1 MSEDLR
7 LIVDIVSKKDYNKAK
22 KDGDAISYDV
32 YTKKAKSTSAWEA
45 LKNLKYDDG
54 KAVFN
59 EAEITKIY
67 YGKDPKKINRRRKPK
82 PVVPEPQINGEFD
95 LTEYIKKAGFG
106 DRLQKLAQQ
115 DQGKNNPFNTNNM
128 SADGIP
134 NPFSIQ
140 NVEEKLTYNND
151 KLNDLFVASYKM
163 IEDDTTMTVEIN
175 NQKITSSKQNI
186 LAQLAQDGEI
196 TADEQAA
203 FIKGAVNSAKA
214 TYREDGKNKK
224 LKKGE
229 TNSQEDIDILKHMS
243 TKDYSKY
250 DSDYFSEKYLEANN
264 KNTRDKRDAKVSA
277 RRILTELDVKKELGK
292 IVDASEKKSISI
304 NLQTEPVEL
313 SQEQLLP
320 YKKALSNF
328 VLDLPEGTNF
338 DKLVG
343 VKNGNT
349 VTISDPSAKWSAEVV
364 LEKGNLSSFTLTKD
378 KEMPNDFV
386 SYTYEPNSGIL
397 LESTKSESEGNCR
410 NVTSKVLSDRV
421 CIMETYSGDKLI
433 RSSKLPLNDNNE
445 VPADAVSLDTSYVY
459 LPDGTTIEEKDES
472 ESLSVINKY
481 DAKGNLISSEAYE
494 WIDGDDKT
502 YNISVNGKAVNVST
516 ALTEKSAND
525 FMSKIPASVLS
536 KVPFAQSGDLAI
548 AMGTHCDNMY
558 GVLVV
563 KDNTGWFIQANKDGN
578 FEIGVYDKAG
588 KNVEYCYTLDSQGTV
603 IKKEPQDAPDLE
615 TIYPQTVAPVEK
627 PKTEKTENAVSTET
641 VKDPVAQTPK
651 VDVVAQFKYND
662 NPLNNLF
669 ISSFK
674 MIDDDTQLEYTVDGK
689 KVKGTKQ
696 EYLDYL
702 AKDGKITTED
712 QTEFIWAARTSAVA
726 SFGSDKKAMYLKK
739 GEKNTQEDLEV
750 FKNLPFKDFYN
761 LKSSFYKENIASNK
775 RDARISARRVLARL
789 EITELEKIAKK
800 SGDTTITIVTPEA
813 VVKPQETTDAQTSAV
828 QPTIVAKQEEKT
840 TQVATDAPVTQIPVD
855 KPVAQPA
862 EQQVEQSVENPNANT
877 PVLVG
882 PPPEELTPDFS
893 DFDEA
898 QLNVAPVI
906 TNGAEMTIAAPFSPE
921 DKDKDKEPP
930 VVVALDVDKL
940 GAKSADVPKADNTE
954 PPVTDAAVEEQSQ
967 VEQPKEPTQVVD
979 TQSTTTAQPA
989 VQEPIAPAAAESKA
1003 EEPAEVKSEPV
1014 TQPAAV
1020 ESSVV
1025 DEKVAQ
1031 PVAEVEV
1038 EKPAVEQKPAPAG
1051 AVLTDMPDATR
1062 DMGAFIEYMGEKNPE
1077 LAKELKTCENATST
1091 RTADGYE
1098 ISYNKKS
1105 WGEDVPVKV
1114 KVYADGTAELFE
1126 NDSIKSSYDVDGTY
1140 VQYYD
1145 NKTGTKY
1152 SANGEVLLNITYRDD
1167 ACKLKETETVYS
1179 NTGNQITHYGQDG
1192 KTVDYKLVYNP
1203 VGNQYTKTSYKDGNV
1218 TAEEIYKV
1226 NFVQNDAGEW
1236 VSDDKLLSSSVC
1248 NPDGSKV
1255 KIVNGKIIEKTTIV
1269 DGAQTTVTWK
1279 QKTEELGNV
1288 IESGDFE
1295 QATKLVS
1302 ELLADNWNLAELRAN
1317 RDTYNLKDV
1326 NAQAVNDAWS
1336 KINEGLQKSDLVI
1349 VQEGV
1354 SALKELQS
1362 QGAPIQRA
1370 SMTEDD
1376 IKNHY
1381 KPFADKAYG
1390 ELMTLLA
1397 SGNVQ
1402 NLAEVD
1408 SVKKLKELR
1417 EKFGLTFDY
1426 TVDTNLP
1433 KVAEAWNTIL
1443 SGNVKD
1449 FDAAI
1454 STLNEVKSLNLNMN
1468 PNLDKKAK
1476 DDVTLS
1482 VMVSQEDFVGS
1493 LDSATSVEDIMNS
1506 DLYKKLV
1513 AIGLATGAVDIK
1525 LRNNNT
1531 PALMHNGRVLFD
1543 TTKLQEIYTAL
1554 SKAINSGDKI
1564 EIKKQLEALE
1574 EAKANG
1580 FPISIEGSA
1589 QYDVKYVPQYSI
1601 DSEKLKDV
1609 RAKHTTKS
1617 SWIMRT
1623 SLDVFK
1629 EDVVEPFNKSKKGLA
1644 GVKEANGGGTPGL
1657 HLLSSG
1663 LDGSPVN
1670 SNEFAVAIYCINSK
1684 AQLDQLNQILK
1695 ECATRQAGDNP
1706 DNLIASWCLRSG
1718 RPDLLRH
1725 LGQYDPYFQD
1735 LYNKTKKQNTAK

>member
-32 YTKKAKSTSAWEA
+32 YTKKTKSTSAWEA

-54 KAVFN
+54 KAVFS
-59 EAEITKIY
+59 ESEITKIY

-82 PVVPEPQINGEFD
+82 PVVPEPQMNGEFD

-106 DRLQKLAQQ
+106 DRLQKLAEQ
-115 DQGKNNPFNTNNM
+115 DQGKNNPFNANKI
-128 SADGIP
+128 SANGIP

-140 NVEEKLTYNND
+140 DVESKLTYNDD

-163 IEDDTTMTVEIN
+163 IEDDTTMTIELN

-186 LAQLAQDGEI
+186 LAQLAQNGEI

-203 FIKGAVNSAKA
+203 FIKGAVNSAKS

-243 TKDYSKY
+243 TKDYSRY

-292 IVDASEKKSISI
+292 IVNASQKQSISI
-304 NLQTEPVEL
+304 NLQTGPVEL
-313 SQEQLLP
+313 NQEQLLP

-328 VLDLPEGTNF
+328 VLYLPEGTNF
-338 DKLVG
+338 DKLAG

-349 VTISDPSAKWSAEVV
+349 VTISDPNAKWSADVI
-364 LEKGNLSSFTLTKD
+364 LENGKLSSFTLTKD
-378 KEMPNDFV
+378 KEKPDDFE
-386 SYTYEPNSGIL
+386 SYTYEPNSGML
-397 LESTKSESEGNCR
+397 LETTKSETDGNFR
-410 NVTSKVLSDRV
+410 NVKSKVFADRV

-433 RSSKLPLNDNNE
+433 RSSRLPLNDNNE
-445 VPADAVSLDTSYVY
+445 VPSDAVSLDTSYVY
-459 LPDGTTIEEKDES
+459 LPDGTKIEEKDES
-472 ESLSVINKY
+472 ESVAVINKY
-481 DAKGNLISSEAYE
+481 DANDKLLSTEAYE
-494 WIDGDDKT
+494 WLDGDDKT
-502 YNISVNGKAVNVST
+502 YNINVNGKAVNVS
-516 ALTEKSAND
+516 AGMTEESAKA
-525 FMSKIPASVLS
+525 FMAKIPASVLS
-536 KVPFAQSGDLAI
+536 KVPFDKSGDLAI
-548 AMGTHCDNMY
+548 AMGSHCDDMY
-558 GVLVV
+558 GVLAV

-578 FEIGVYDKAG
+578 FEIGIYDKQG
-588 KNVEYCYTLDSQGTV
+588 KNVEYYYTLDSQGAV
-603 IKKEPQDAPDLE
+603 IKKEPLAAPDLA
-615 TIYPQTVAPVEK
+615 TIYPQTVAPVAV
-627 PKTEKTENAVSTET
+627 PKSEKTETATLPE
-641 VKDPVAQTPK
+641 KIKEPVAQTPK
-651 VDVVAQFKYND
+651 VDVATQLKYND

-669 ISSFK
+669 VSSFK
-674 MIDDDTQLEYTVDGK
+674 MIDDDTQLEYTIDGK

-702 AKDGKITTED
+702 AKDGKITAED
-712 QTEFIWAARTSAVA
+712 QTEFVWAARTSAVA

-739 GEKNTQEDLEV
+739 GEKNSQEDLEV

-761 LKSSFYKENIASNK
+761 LKSSFFNENIANNK

-800 SGDTTITIVTPEA
+800 SGDTTITVATPEPVEQLHAAAISKTSLTPKSVAQKDEPVATVTPEPSENDVEKTAVQASEQA
-813 VVKPQETTDAQTSAV
+813 VVQVKNEQNAV
-828 QPTIVAKQEEKT
+828 
-840 TQVATDAPVTQIPVD
+840 
-855 KPVAQPA
+855 
-862 EQQVEQSVENPNANT
+862 T

-882 PPPEELTPDFS
+882 LPPEELTPDFS
-893 DFDEA
+893 DFDES
-898 QLNVAPVI
+898 QLNGASVI
-906 TNGAEMTIAAPFSPE
+906 TNGAEMTIAAPFSTE

-940 GAKSADVPKADNTE
+940 GAKSTDVPKAVNTE
-954 PPVTDAAVEEQSQ
+954 PLVTDAAVEEQSQ

-979 TQSTTTAQPA
+979 TQSTATAQ
-989 VQEPIAPAAAESKA
+989 Q
-1003 EEPAEVKSEPV
+1003 
-1014 TQPAAV
+1014 AAV

-1025 DEKVAQ
+1025 DEKVAK
-1031 PVAEVEV
+1031 PVAEV
-1038 EKPAVEQKPAPAG
+1038 EKPAVEQKSAPAG

-1077 LAKELKTCENATST
+1077 LAKELKACENASIL
-1091 RTADGYE
+1091 RTENGYE

-1105 WGEDVPVKV
+1105 WGEAVPVKI

-1126 NDSIKSSYDVDGTY
+1126 NDKIRQSFDVDGTY
-1140 VQYYD
+1140 IQMD
-1145 NKTGTKY
+1145 DKSGTKY
-1152 SANGEVLLNITYRDD
+1152 NANGESLLNIEYKDD
-1167 ACKLKETETVYS
+1167 NCQLKETETVYS
-1179 NTGNQITHYGQDG
+1179 KSGKQITHYGQDG
-1192 KTVDYKLVYNP
+1192 KTVDYKLVYTP
-1203 VGNQYTKTSYKDGNV
+1203 ASTQYTKTSYKDGNV
-1218 TAEEIYKV
+1218 AAEEIYKI
-1226 NFVQNDAGEW
+1226 NYVQNDAGEW
-1236 VSDDKLLSSSVC
+1236 VSDDKLLSSAVV

-1255 KIVNGKIIEKTTIV
+1255 KMVNGKITEKTTIIDGKEVTV
-1269 DGAQTTVTWK
+1269 DWK
-1279 QKTEELGNV
+1279 QKTEELGKA
-1288 IESGDFE
+1288 IEIGNFD
-1295 QATKLVS
+1295 QATELAF
-1302 ELLADNWNLAELRAN
+1302 ELLTDNWNLAELRAK
-1317 RDTYNLKDV
+1317 RDTYNSKDV
-1326 NAQAVNDAWS
+1326 NAQAVNDAWR
-1336 KINEGLQKSDLVI
+1336 KINEGMKKSDPDI
-1349 VQEGV
+1349 VQKGV
-1354 SALKELQS
+1354 SALKELQA

-1370 SMTEDD
+1370 SMTEED

-1381 KPFADKAYG
+1381 KPFADKAYE

-1402 NLAEVD
+1402 NLADVD
-1408 SVKKLKELR
+1408 NIKKLKEFR

-1426 TVDTNLP
+1426 SVNTNLP
-1433 KVAEAWNTIL
+1433 NVAKAWNTIL

-1454 STLNEVKSLNLNMN
+1454 RALNEAKSLNLNIN
-1468 PNLDKKAK
+1468 PVLDENAK
-1476 DDVTLS
+1476 DDVTLY
-1482 VMVSQEDFVGS
+1482 VMLSQEDFVES
-1493 LDSATSVEDIMNS
+1493 LDSSTSVENIMNS

-1513 AIGLATGAVDIK
+1513 AVGVATGAVDIK

-1554 SKAINSGDKI
+1554 SKAINSGDED
-1564 EIKKQLEALE
+1564 EIKKQLGALQV
-1574 EAKANG
+1574 ANAQG
-1580 FPISIEGSA
+1580 FPISINGSA

-1601 DSEKLKDV
+1601 NSEKLEEV
-1609 RAKHTTKS
+1609 QSKHTTKS
-1617 SWIMRT
+1617 SWIRRT

-1629 EDVVEPFNKSKKGLA
+1629 DDVVEPFNKSKKGLA
-1644 GVKEANGGGTPGL
+1644 GVIEANGGATPAL
-1657 HLLSSG
+1657 HILSSG

-1670 SNEFAVAIYCINSK
+1670 SNEFAVAIYCIRSK
-1684 AQLDQLNQILK
+1684 EQLDQLNQILK
-1695 ECATRQAGDNP
+1695 KCASRQAGDNP

-1735 LYNKTKKQNTAK
+1735 LYNKSKKQNTVK